1 MQAKLYT
8 PKNMA
13 NLLFRPSPEE
23 HAELIEQIGPL
34 PLRGR
39 AWPRW
44 IAAIA
49 WLIMAL
55 IAIRLVMVLQL
66 SDDRSLSFLVLAS
79 IFVCF
84 AALIWMSAHMW
95 TSVTEISEWGIR
107 QSWISKREVAW
118 EEIHSSKFIPLFA
131 SKKLVCFVQKGRPV
145 IFQAGTPEL
154 QAAFA
159 RISLV
164 YRKRNI

>member
-1 MQAKLYT
+1 M
-8 PKNMA
+8 
-13 NLLFRPSPEE
+13 LFRPSPEE
-23 HAELIEQIGPL
+23 HADLIQQLGQL

-55 IAIRLVMVLQL
+55 IAVRLIIVLQL
-66 SDDRSLSFLVLAS
+66 GDNHQLPFLVIVSLL
-79 IFVCF
+79 VCF
-84 AALIWMSAHMW
+84 AALLWMSVHMW
-95 TSVTEISEWGIR
+95 TSITEISEWGIR
-107 QSWISKREVAW
+107 QSWITKREVSW
-118 EEIHSSKFIPLFA
+118 EDIHSSKFIPLFA

-145 IFQAGTPEL
+145 TFQAGTPEL

-164 YRKRNI
+164 YRKRNY

>member
-1 MQAKLYT
+1 M
-8 PKNMA
+8 
-13 NLLFRPSPEE
+13 LFRPSPEE
-23 HAELIEQIGPL
+23 HANLLNEIGPL

-55 IAIRLVMVLQL
+55 IAFRLVLVLQL
-66 SDDRSLSFLVLAS
+66 AGDKSLSFLVLAS
-79 IFVCF
+79 VFVCF
-84 AALIWMSAHMW
+84 GALLWMSAHMW
-95 TSVTEISEWGIR
+95 TSITEISEWGIR
-107 QSWISKREVAW
+107 QSWITKREVSW
-118 EEIHSSKFIPLFA
+118 DEIHSSKFIPLFA

-145 IFQAGTPEL
+145 VFQAGTPEL
-154 QAAFA
+154 QTAFA

-164 YRKRNI
+164 YRKRTM

>member
-1 MQAKLYT
+1 MMMS
-8 PKNMA
+8 P
-13 NLLFRPSPEE
+13 FGRPAPEE
-23 HAELIEQIGPL
+23 HAALMAQLGPL

-49 WLIMAL
+49 WLIMIL
-55 IAIRLVMVLQL
+55 IASRLVLVLEL
-66 SDDRSLSFLVLAS
+66 SPERALPMPVLAS
-79 IFVCF
+79 IGVCF
-84 AALIWMSAHMW
+84 AALLWMSAHMW

-107 QSWISKREVAW
+107 QSWITRREVPW
-118 EEIHSSKFIPLFA
+118 SELQSTKFIPLFA

-145 IFQAGTPEL
+145 TFQAGTPEL

-164 YRKRNI
+164 YRKKH

>member
-1 MQAKLYT
+1 MS
-8 PKNMA
+8 P
-13 NLLFRPSPEE
+13 FGRPSPEE
-23 HAELIEQIGPL
+23 HAALMAQITPL

-44 IAAIA
+44 ISGIA

-55 IAIRLVMVLQL
+55 IAVRLFLVLQL
-66 SDDRSLSFLVLAS
+66 PAERALPGMVIFSVL
-79 IFVCF
+79 VCF
-84 AALIWMSAHMW
+84 AALIWMSVYMW
-95 TSVTEISEWGIR
+95 TSVTEVSDWGIR
-107 QSWISKREVAW
+107 QSWITRREVPW
-118 EEIHSSKFIPLFA
+118 EEIQSTKFIPLFS

-145 IFQAGTPEL
+145 VFQAGTPEL

-164 YRKRNI
+164 YRKKL

>member
-1 MQAKLYT
+1 M
-8 PKNMA
+8 
-13 NLLFRPSPEE
+13 NLPTSIFGRPSPEE
-23 HAELIEQIGPL
+23 HDALLAQIGPL

-49 WLIMAL
+49 WLIMAVIAVRL
-55 IAIRLVMVLQL
+55 IIVLQL
-66 SDDRSLSFLVLAS
+66 SPERALPMPVIAS
-79 IFVCF
+79 IVVCF
-84 AALIWMSAHMW
+84 GALLWMSVHMW
-95 TSVTEISEWGIR
+95 TSVTEVSDWGIR
-107 QSWISKREVAW
+107 QSWITRREVPW
-118 EEIHSSKFIPLFA
+118 TEIQSTKFIPLFA

-164 YRKRNI
+164 YRKRTM

>member
-1 MQAKLYT
+1 M
-8 PKNMA
+8 
-13 NLLFRPSPEE
+13 LFRPSPEE
-23 HAELIEQIGPL
+23 HAELIQQLGTL

-55 IAIRLVMVLQL
+55 IAIRLIIVLQL
-66 SDDRSLSFLVLAS
+66 GNDYQLPFMVVISLL
-79 IFVCF
+79 VCF
-84 AALIWMSAHMW
+84 AALLWMSVHMW

-107 QSWISKREVAW
+107 QSWITKREVSW
-118 EEIHSSKFIPLFA
+118 ENIHSSKFIPLFA

-145 IFQAGTPEL
+145 VFQAGTPEL

-164 YRKRNI
+164 YRKRHN

>member
-1 MQAKLYT
+1 M
-8 PKNMA
+8 
-13 NLLFRPSPEE
+13 LFRPSPEE
-23 HAELIEQIGPL
+23 HDELMQQLGTL

-55 IAIRLVMVLQL
+55 IAVRLIIVLQL
-66 SDDRSLSFLVLAS
+66 NNEYNLPFLVIAS
-79 IFVCF
+79 LLVCF
-84 AALIWMSAHMW
+84 AALLWMSVHMW
-95 TSVTEISEWGIR
+95 TSITEISQWGIR
-107 QSWISKREVAW
+107 QSWITKREVSW
-118 EEIHSSKFIPLFA
+118 EDIHTSKFIPLFA

-145 IFQAGTPEL
+145 TFQAGTPEL

-164 YRKRNI
+164 YRKRSQ